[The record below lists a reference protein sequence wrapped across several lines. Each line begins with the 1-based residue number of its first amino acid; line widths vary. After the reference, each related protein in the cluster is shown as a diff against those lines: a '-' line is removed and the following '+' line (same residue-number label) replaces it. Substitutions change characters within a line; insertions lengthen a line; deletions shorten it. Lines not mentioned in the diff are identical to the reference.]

1 MKVKAIIIL
10 IAITLVVF
18 SPSSLLAQ
26 EATNIQSGIKVGIGL
41 AKWTGEDATSK
52 GQWNPGASYE
62 RTVAFG
68 LFIGVSISDLMTL
81 QPEVVYLR
89 KSTSYLAGRRR
100 YYYIIDY
107 LDVPILAIFKLARS
121 AKISPSL
128 YAGPTISF
136 KLNSEWEPTPE
147 VSIYSRPELKNVN
160 FIDFGVTV
168 GASLGFGISRL
179 RMSFDVRITQGI
191 SNITGNQ
198 PEFTDPEELIL
209 GGRQDLKNRVIYI
222 MLGLAF

>member
-18 SPSSLLAQ
+18 SPSPLLAQ

-52 GQWNPGASYE
+52 GWWAPGASYE
-62 RTVAFG
+62 RTVAIG

-107 LDVPILAIFKLARS
+107 LDVPILAIFKMARS

-168 GASLGFGISRL
+168 GVLLEFGISKF
-179 RMSFDVRITQGI
+179 RMFFDARITQGL
-191 SNITGNQ
+191 SNITGDLPASVS
-198 PEFTDPEELIL
+198 PEGQVFANS
-209 GGRQDLKNRVIYI
+209 QDLKNRAIYT
-222 MLGLAF
+222 MLGFAF

>member
-1 MKVKAIIIL
+1 MNVKAIIIL
-10 IAITLVVF
+10 IAFTLVVF

-26 EATNIQSGIKVGIGL
+26 EATNIQTGIKVGIGL

-52 GQWNPGASYE
+52 GQWTPGASYE
-62 RTVAFG
+62 RTLAFG

-89 KSTSYLAGRRR
+89 KSTSYLAGPRR

-107 LDVPILAIFKLARS
+107 LDVPILAIFKMARS
-121 AKISPSL
+121 EKISPSL

-147 VSIYSRPELKNVN
+147 VSLYSRPELKNVN

-168 GASLGFGISRL
+168 GVLLEFGISKF
-179 RMSFDVRITQGI
+179 RMFFDARITQGL
-191 SNITGNQ
+191 SNITGDLPASVS
-198 PEFTDPEELIL
+198 PEGLVL
-209 GGRQDLKNRVIYI
+209 ANSQDLKNRATYI